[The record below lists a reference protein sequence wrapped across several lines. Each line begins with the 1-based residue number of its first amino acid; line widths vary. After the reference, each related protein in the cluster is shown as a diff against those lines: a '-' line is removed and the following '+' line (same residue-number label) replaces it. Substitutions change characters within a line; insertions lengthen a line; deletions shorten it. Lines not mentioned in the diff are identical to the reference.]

1 MVGNTI
7 IVIIIMINFA
17 IHEKLKSLVITLSN
31 SIIEDSIIEAGLL
44 SPVVIID
51 LLPNPNRSQ

>member
-31 SIIEDSIIEAGLL
+31 SIIEAGLL

-51 LLPNPNRSQ
+51 LLPNPNGAQ